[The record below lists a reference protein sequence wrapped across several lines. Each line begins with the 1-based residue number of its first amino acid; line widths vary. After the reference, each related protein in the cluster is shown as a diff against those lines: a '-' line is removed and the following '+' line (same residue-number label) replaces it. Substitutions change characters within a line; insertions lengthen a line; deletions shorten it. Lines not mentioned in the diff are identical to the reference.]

1 MNQSEAQLPV
11 SDTAI
16 IQQINEKQLLE
27 KDEQIRQLT
36 SKLGNVTAKYNNF
49 VYNIIDNKNLMKLL
63 SETLYEEQQKVE
75 KLIKENEIFR
85 SKVISLRAL
94 ASDLS
99 KGLQDIQDLNNSN
112 DVQPKMEAQERE
124 ISSLKGQVRELEA
137 LKRSNKVLKDLVQ
150 QQQSSRALAT
160 QVVAK
165 EASSFTRINPIPEN
179 SKLSL
184 DTQAENTYN
193 NLRSSKNNTK
203 FKHHRKSRSFGFGD
217 KVNFNFPFK
226 AQNQLSSPISA
237 TFFKS
242 HKTHC
247 NDTDVSSHDS
257 QLLKAST
264 FSEAIKKLDSPEN
277 ICHKFLKPNS
287 STSLDKQNTNM
298 SSLSES
304 DSDYSSSSLNLQS
317 SPKSSATSISEHSGL
332 EMNAKSTDQSKLSI
346 LTETEA
352 LTGRSFFRELQR
364 PLSPLKINFFGS
376 GLKKKS
382 SSSSLRITTTGN
394 ETLANNSES
403 PITQSKMNKLFGATN
418 ISLVNMSRPVRN
430 GAHSAGKSRVVDCE
444 KSVVLSESETYDS
457 NFVAAELITS
467 ISNPQAKASKD
478 SENVDDIEESLPQ
491 EELESFTAEICDA
504 TKLDYTSLDPKYVI
518 TPKIKQDGG
527 FSESESGSKSSK
539 SSNENL
545 RLLHNKKP
553 SLRSIADNQ
562 TGNVLNYMSP
572 KKRAQHVDNEFGLS
586 LHNNSSES
594 LNNMKNASNFRQQ
607 EAKMHSNEQRSKN
620 SFGSPA
626 GKNVCMNDNNG
637 SNNTKVFHGFRSEVM
652 GNKFSTDAPFSEPIR
667 PMNSNSSIGSNY
679 QNYNNNRSNTN
690 LYAKASNNSI
700 QSILTH
706 ENKSCGDNKFKKPFL
721 GLDKPENFCKRP
733 RANSNS
739 GLRRF
744 F

>member
-1 MNQSEAQLPV
+1 M
-11 SDTAI
+11 
-16 IQQINEKQLLE
+16 
-27 KDEQIRQLT
+27 
-36 SKLGNVTAKYNNF
+36 
-49 VYNIIDNKNLMKLL
+49 
-63 SETLYEEQQKVE
+63 
-75 KLIKENEIFR
+75 
-85 SKVISLRAL
+85 
-94 ASDLS
+94 
-99 KGLQDIQDLNNSN
+99 
-112 DVQPKMEAQERE
+112 
-124 ISSLKGQVRELEA
+124 
-137 LKRSNKVLKDLVQ
+137 
-150 QQQSSRALAT
+150 
-160 QVVAK
+160 
-165 EASSFTRINPIPEN
+165 
-179 SKLSL
+179 
-184 DTQAENTYN
+184 
-193 NLRSSKNNTK
+193 
-203 FKHHRKSRSFGFGD
+203 
-217 KVNFNFPFK
+217 
-226 AQNQLSSPISA
+226 
-237 TFFKS
+237 
-242 HKTHC
+242 
-247 NDTDVSSHDS
+247 
-257 QLLKAST
+257 
-264 FSEAIKKLDSPEN
+264 
-277 ICHKFLKPNS
+277 
-287 STSLDKQNTNM
+287 
-298 SSLSES
+298 
-304 DSDYSSSSLNLQS
+304 
-317 SPKSSATSISEHSGL
+317 
-332 EMNAKSTDQSKLSI
+332 
-346 LTETEA
+346 
-352 LTGRSFFRELQR
+352 
-364 PLSPLKINFFGS
+364 
-376 GLKKKS
+376 
-382 SSSSLRITTTGN
+382 
-394 ETLANNSES
+394 
-403 PITQSKMNKLFGATN
+403 
-418 ISLVNMSRPVRN
+418 
-430 GAHSAGKSRVVDCE
+430 
-444 KSVVLSESETYDS
+444 
-457 NFVAAELITS
+457 AAELITS